1 VERSNEPESM
11 KMTIRRLVL
20 LIAGLLTISVSAI
33 ALATMIY
40 FNATSALQRA
50 QQQQHESY
58 LLADELRQSSD
69 DLTRLARTYVVSG
82 DASYEAQYWDVLAIR
97 NGEKPR
103 PEQYHRIYWD
113 FVAADGLAPRPATIR
128 VALSDLMREAGFTDA
143 EFAKLTEAQ
152 NNSDGLVALETEAMN
167 AVKGLYADASGEY
180 TVRREPD
187 LAHAAAL
194 VHSRRYHQY
203 KAQIMAPIDD
213 FFVLM
218 GQRTSGAVAAAQAR
232 VQLAIGF
239 IVAALALLLVSVAAA
254 IWGMYARVS
263 RPLIGL
269 GEAMKD
275 LTENKLD
282 IVIPGADRSDEIG
295 RMARRVQVFRDG
307 ILEAERMRLEQER
320 EQTTRL
326 DRGRRIEAGIAEFEE
341 GVNVVVSA
349 LMGAANEMQASAES
363 MAATAEHASTQSVAV
378 SVATESATS
387 NVQSVAAATE
397 ELSASIGEIG
407 RQVQASTRTTDK
419 AVEEAAKADQTMQGL
434 AIAAQKV
441 GAVIQLIQAIAEQT
455 NLLALNATIEAARA
469 GEAGKGFAVVASEV
483 KNLANQTRKATEEIA
498 DQITAIQGAS
508 DEAVSAIHGIG
519 RTVAEVSEIATSI
532 AAAVEQQAAATQE
545 INRNVQQAA
554 VGTSDVARNI
564 AVVSRATGETGTVA
578 MQMLDA
584 VGDLARQADTLTGEV
599 GRFLATIRAA

>member
-1 VERSNEPESM
+1 MERPIEPESIN
-11 KMTIRRLVL
+11 MTIRRLVL
-20 LIAGLLTISVSAI
+20 LIAGLLTISVGAI
-33 ALATMIY
+33 ALATMLY
-40 FNATSALQRA
+40 FNATSTLEQAQR
-50 QQQQHESY
+50 QQHESY

-82 DASYEAQYWDVLAIR
+82 DERYEAQYWDVLAIR

-103 PEQYHRIYWD
+103 PAEYHRIYWD
-113 FVAADGLAPRPATIR
+113 FLAADERAPRPETVRI
-128 VALSDLMREAGFTDA
+128 ALSDLMREAGFTEA
-143 EFAKLTEAQ
+143 EFAKLTEAK

-167 AVKGLYADASGEY
+167 AVKGLYADASGAY

-187 LAHAAAL
+187 RTHAAGL
-194 VHSRRYHQY
+194 VHSREYHRY

-218 GQRTSGAVAAAQAR
+218 GERTSGAVAAAEGR
-232 VQLAIGF
+232 VQLAVGF
-239 IVAALALLLVSVAAA
+239 IAAALALLLGSVAAA
-254 IWGMYARVS
+254 IWGMHARVS
-263 RPLIGL
+263 RPLLGL
-269 GEAMKD
+269 GEAMRE

-282 IVIPGADRSDEIG
+282 VVIPGADRSDEIG
-295 RMARRVQVFRDG
+295 QMARRVQIFRDG
-307 ILEAERMRLEQER
+307 IVEAERMRAEQELA
-320 EQTTRL
+320 QTTRL
-326 DRGRRIEAGIAEFEE
+326 DRGRRIETGIADFEK
-341 GVNVVVSA
+341 GINVVVSA
-349 LMGAANEMQASAES
+349 LTGAANEMQASAQS
-363 MAATAEHASTQSVAV
+363 MASTAEHASTQSVAV
-378 SVATESATS
+378 TVATESATAS
-387 NVQSVAAATE
+387 VQSVAAATE

-407 RQVQASTRTTDK
+407 RQVENSTRTTDK
-419 AVEEAAKADQTMQGL
+419 AVEEAEKANQTMQGL
-434 AIAAQKV
+434 AVAAQKV

-508 DEAVSAIHGIG
+508 DEAVNAIHGIG

-554 VGTSDVARNI
+554 VGTSDVAQNI
-564 AVVSRATGETGTVA
+564 AVVSRATGETGAVA
-578 MQMLDA
+578 TRMLGA

-599 GRFLATIRAA
+599 GRFLTTIRAA